1 MKLNKLWYGSID
13 NIGWAAVI
21 VGFSSFIS
29 RFLGVFRDHI
39 LAGQFGAGDELD
51 IYYAA
56 FRVPD
61 LIFNL
66 LVLGALSAGFIPIF
80 VNLLDKSE
88 GQAGD
93 NQAAWRFT
101 NIVINFLLIILIL
114 LSIIGIVLAPQIIKA
129 ITPGFFFFLLSK
141 TVELGRLMFL
151 SPLLLGL
158 SGIVGGVLQ
167 SFKRFFA
174 YSLSPIF
181 YNLGIIVGALFLVPR
196 VGLIGLAWGVVIGA
210 LLHLLVQV
218 PTLRHLGFRYR
229 FILDWRDKYLRQIGR
244 IMVPR
249 TLGLAVSQ
257 LNLLAMAVLASKLA
271 SGSLAVF
278 NLANNLQSFPV
289 GIFGLSFAVAAF
301 PTMSALVSEPE
312 KLKVSLA
319 ATIRQTLFLVIPST
333 VIILG
338 LRAQIIRVILGS
350 GRFDWQDTILT
361 MRTLSY
367 FGISI
372 FAQSLNAILVRV
384 FYAYKD
390 SATPFWISLVSVMV
404 NISLAWLLSEQ
415 LGVAGLALAFS
426 VGSIVNFI
434 LLWIFLR
441 AKAPVLDIRVIG
453 SGALKMIIA
462 AAISGLA
469 LMETKKIIAPLVNMR
484 TFWGIFGQLCGA
496 AAVAAIVYVAI
507 CSLLRCPETKELW
520 MMISRRWSGKKK
532 KIIIDAEEARGV

>member
-1 MKLNKLWYGSID
+1 MKFNKLWYGSID

-21 VGFSSFIS
+21 VGFFSFIS

-80 VNLLDKSE
+80 VNLLDKPE
-88 GQAGD
+88 GKIGD

-101 NIVINFLLIILIL
+101 NIIINSLLIILIL
-114 LSIIGIVLAPQIIKA
+114 LSIVGIVLAPQIMKA
-129 ITPGFFFFLLSK
+129 ITPGFSAEKLSK
-141 TVELGRLMFL
+141 TVELSRLMFL

-158 SGIVGGVLQ
+158 SGVVGGVLQ
-167 SFKRFFA
+167 SFKRFFV

-181 YNLGIIVGALFLVPR
+181 YNLGIIVGALFLVPH

-301 PTMSALVSEPE
+301 PTMSALVNEPE
-312 KLKVSLA
+312 KLKVSLT
-319 ATIRQTLFLVIPST
+319 ATIRQILFLVIPST
-333 VIILG
+333 VIIVG

-390 SATPFWISLVSVMV
+390 SATPFWISLVSTIV
-404 NISLAWLLSEQ
+404 NIGLAWLLSGP

-434 LLWIFLR
+434 LLWIFLW
-441 AKAPVLDIRVIG
+441 AKASVLDTRTIV

-469 LMETKKIIAPLVNMR
+469 LMEAKQIIAPLVNMR

-496 AAVAAIVYVAI
+496 AAIAAIVYVVI

-532 KIIIDAEEARGV
+532 KIVVDAEEARGV

>member
-129 ITPGFFFFLLSK
+129 ITPGFSAEKLSK

-390 SATPFWISLVSVMV
+390 SATPFWLSLVSVMV
-404 NISLAWLLSEQ
+404 TISLAWLLREQ

>member
-1 MKLNKLWYGSID
+1 MKLNKLWYGSIN

-21 VGFSSFIS
+21 VGLSSFIS

-80 VNLLDKSE
+80 VSLLDKPE
-88 GQAGD
+88 KEED
-93 NQAAWRFT
+93 NKAAWRFA
-101 NIVINFLLIILIL
+101 NIVTNCLLIILIGL
-114 LSIIGIVLAPQIIKA
+114 CIIGIILAPQIIKA
-129 ITPGFFFFLLSK
+129 ITPGFSGEKLSK
-141 TVELGRLMFL
+141 TIELSRLMFL

-158 SGIVGGVLQ
+158 SGIVGGILQ

-181 YNLGIIVGALFLVPR
+181 YNLGIIAGALFLVPHI
-196 VGLIGLAWGVVIGA
+196 GLIGLAWGVVIGA

-218 PTLRHLGFRYR
+218 PTLRHLGFRYQ
-229 FILDWRDKYLRQIGR
+229 FILDWRDKHLRQIGR
-244 IMVPR
+244 IMIPR

-257 LNLLAMAVLASKLA
+257 LNLLAMTVLASKLA

-301 PTMSALVSEPE
+301 PTMSALVADKD
-312 KLKVSLA
+312 KLRASLT

-333 VIILG
+333 VMILG

-390 SATPFWISLVSVMV
+390 SATPFWISLVSSLV
-404 NISLAWLLSEQ
+404 NIGLAWLLSGQ

-426 VGSIVNFI
+426 VGSIVNLI

-441 AKAPVLDIRVIG
+441 IKAPVLDGRAIAD
-453 SGALKMIIA
+453 GAIKMVIA

-469 LMETKKIIAPLVNMR
+469 IMEAKKIIAPLVNMR

-496 AAVAAIVYVAI
+496 AIIGAVVYLAI
-507 CSLLRCPETKELW
+507 CSLLRCPEAKELW
-520 MMISRRWSGKKK
+520 MMISHKWPSKKK
-532 KIIIDAEEARGV
+532 KMVVDAEEARGV

>member
-1 MKLNKLWYGSID
+1 MKFNKLWYGSID

-21 VGFSSFIS
+21 VGFFSFIS

-80 VNLLDKSE
+80 VNLLDKPE
-88 GQAGD
+88 GKIGD

-101 NIVINFLLIILIL
+101 NIIINSLLIILIL
-114 LSIIGIVLAPQIIKA
+114 LSIVGIVLAPQIMKA
-129 ITPGFFFFLLSK
+129 ITPGFSAEKLSK
-141 TVELGRLMFL
+141 TVELSRLMFL

-158 SGIVGGVLQ
+158 SGVVGGVLQ
-167 SFKRFFA
+167 SFKRFFV

-181 YNLGIIVGALFLVPR
+181 YNLGIIVGALLLVPH

-210 LLHLLVQV
+210 FLHLLVQV

-301 PTMSALVSEPE
+301 PTMSALVNEPE
-312 KLKVSLA
+312 KLKVSLT
-319 ATIRQTLFLVIPST
+319 ATIRQILFLVIPST
-333 VIILG
+333 VIIVG

-390 SATPFWISLVSVMV
+390 SATPFWISLVSTIV
-404 NISLAWLLSEQ
+404 NIGLAWLLSGP

-426 VGSIVNFI
+426 MGSIVNFI
-434 LLWIFLR
+434 LLWIFLW
-441 AKAPVLDIRVIG
+441 AKAPVLDTRTIF

-469 LMETKKIIAPLVNMR
+469 LMEAKQIIAPLVNMR

-496 AAVAAIVYVAI
+496 AAIAAIVYVVI

-532 KIIIDAEEARGV
+532 KIVVDAEEARGV

>member
-129 ITPGFFFFLLSK
+129 ITPGFSAEKLSK

-158 SGIVGGVLQ
+158 SGVVGGVLQ
-167 SFKRFFA
+167 SFKRFFV

-181 YNLGIIVGALFLVPR
+181 YNLGIIVGALFLVPH

-312 KLKVSLA
+312 KLKVSLT

>member
-129 ITPGFFFFLLSK
+129 ITPGFSAEKLSK

>member
-1 MKLNKLWYGSID
+1 MKFNKLWYGSID

-21 VGFSSFIS
+21 VGFFSFIS

-80 VNLLDKSE
+80 VNLLDKPE
-88 GQAGD
+88 GKIGD

-101 NIVINFLLIILIL
+101 NIIINSLLIILIL
-114 LSIIGIVLAPQIIKA
+114 LSIVGIVLAPQIMKA
-129 ITPGFFFFLLSK
+129 ITPGFSAEKLSK
-141 TVELGRLMFL
+141 TVELSRLMFL

-158 SGIVGGVLQ
+158 SGVVGGVLQ
-167 SFKRFFA
+167 SFKRFFV

-181 YNLGIIVGALFLVPR
+181 YNLGIIVGALFLVPH

-301 PTMSALVSEPE
+301 PTMSALVNEPE
-312 KLKVSLA
+312 KLKVSLT
-319 ATIRQTLFLVIPST
+319 ATIRQILFLVIPST
-333 VIILG
+333 VIIVG

-390 SATPFWISLVSVMV
+390 SATPFWISLVSTIV
-404 NISLAWLLSEQ
+404 NVGLAWLLSGP

-434 LLWIFLR
+434 LLWIFLW
-441 AKAPVLDIRVIG
+441 AKASVLDTRTIV
-453 SGALKMIIA
+453 SGAFKMIIA

-469 LMETKKIIAPLVNMR
+469 LMEAKQIIAPLVNMR

-496 AAVAAIVYVAI
+496 AAIAAIVYVVI
-507 CSLLRCPETKELW
+507 CNLLRCPETKELW

-532 KIIIDAEEARGV
+532 KIVVDAEEARGV

>member
-129 ITPGFFFFLLSK
+129 ITPGFSAEKLSK

-210 LLHLLVQV
+210 LLHLLVQI
-218 PTLRHLGFRYR
+218 PTLKHLGFRYR

>member
-1 MKLNKLWYGSID
+1 MKFNKLWYGSID

-21 VGFSSFIS
+21 VGFFSFIS

-80 VNLLDKSE
+80 VNLLDKPE
-88 GQAGD
+88 GKIGD

-101 NIVINFLLIILIL
+101 NIIINSLLIILIL
-114 LSIIGIVLAPQIIKA
+114 LSIVGIVLAPQIMKA
-129 ITPGFFFFLLSK
+129 ITPGFSAEKLSK
-141 TVELGRLMFL
+141 TVELSRLMFL

-158 SGIVGGVLQ
+158 SGVVGGVLQ
-167 SFKRFFA
+167 SFKRFFV

-181 YNLGIIVGALFLVPR
+181 YNLGIIVGALFLVPH

-210 LLHLLVQV
+210 FLHLLVQV

-301 PTMSALVSEPE
+301 PTMSALVNEPE
-312 KLKVSLA
+312 KLKVSLT
-319 ATIRQTLFLVIPST
+319 ATIRQILFLVIPST
-333 VIILG
+333 VIIVG

-390 SATPFWISLVSVMV
+390 SATPFWISLVSTIV
-404 NISLAWLLSEQ
+404 NVGLAWLLSGP

-434 LLWIFLR
+434 LLWIFLW
-441 AKAPVLDIRVIG
+441 AKASVLDTRTIV
-453 SGALKMIIA
+453 SGAFKMIIA

-469 LMETKKIIAPLVNMR
+469 LMEAKQIIAPLVNMR

-496 AAVAAIVYVAI
+496 AAIAAIVYVVI
-507 CSLLRCPETKELW
+507 CNLLRCPEAKELW

-532 KIIIDAEEARGV
+532 KIIVDAEEARGV

>member
-129 ITPGFFFFLLSK
+129 ITPGFSAEKLSK

-507 CSLLRCPETKELW
+507 CSLLRCPVTKELW

>member
-1 MKLNKLWYGSID
+1 MKFNKLWYGSID

-21 VGFSSFIS
+21 VGFFSFIS

-80 VNLLDKSE
+80 VNLLDKPE
-88 GQAGD
+88 GKIGD

-101 NIVINFLLIILIL
+101 NIIINSLLIILIL
-114 LSIIGIVLAPQIIKA
+114 LSIVGIVLAPQIMKA
-129 ITPGFFFFLLSK
+129 ITPGFSAEELSK
-141 TVELGRLMFL
+141 TVELSRLMFL

-158 SGIVGGVLQ
+158 SGVVGGVLQ
-167 SFKRFFA
+167 SFKRFFV

-181 YNLGIIVGALFLVPR
+181 YNLGIIVGALFLVPH

-301 PTMSALVSEPE
+301 PTMSALVNEPE
-312 KLKVSLA
+312 KLKVSLT
-319 ATIRQTLFLVIPST
+319 ATIRQILFLVIPST
-333 VIILG
+333 VIIVG

-390 SATPFWISLVSVMV
+390 SATPFWISLVSTIV
-404 NISLAWLLSEQ
+404 NVGLAWLLSGP

-434 LLWIFLR
+434 LLWIFLW
-441 AKAPVLDIRVIG
+441 AKASVLDTRTIV
-453 SGALKMIIA
+453 SGAFKMIIA

-469 LMETKKIIAPLVNMR
+469 LMEAKQIIAPLVNMR

-496 AAVAAIVYVAI
+496 AAIAAIVYVVI
-507 CSLLRCPETKELW
+507 CNLLRCPEAKELW

-532 KIIIDAEEARGV
+532 KIVVDAEEARGV

>member
-129 ITPGFFFFLLSK
+129 ITPGFSAEKLSK

-312 KLKVSLA
+312 KLKVSLT

-338 LRAQIIRVILGS
+338 LRAQVIRVILGS

-390 SATPFWISLVSVMV
+390 SATPFWISLVSVIV
-404 NISLAWLLSEQ
+404 NIGLAWLWSEQ

-441 AKAPVLDIRVIG
+441 AKAPVLDTWAIG
-453 SGALKMIIA
+453 GGALKMIIA
-462 AAISGLA
+462 AAISSLA

-520 MMISRRWSGKKK
+520 RMISRRWSGKKK
-532 KIIIDAEEARGV
+532 KMIVDAEEARGV

>member
-88 GQAGD
+88 GQAWD

-129 ITPGFFFFLLSK
+129 ITPGFSAEKLSK

-312 KLKVSLA
+312 KLKVSLT

>member
-129 ITPGFFFFLLSK
+129 ITPGFSAEKLSK

-278 NLANNLQSFPV
+278 NLANDLQSFPV

>member
-129 ITPGFFFFLLSK
+129 ITPGFSAEKLSK

-229 FILDWRDKYLRQIGR
+229 FILDWLDKYLRQIGR

-249 TLGLAVSQ
+249 TLVLAVS
-257 LNLLAMAVLASKLA
+257 
-271 SGSLAVF
+271 
-278 NLANNLQSFPV
+278 
-289 GIFGLSFAVAAF
+289 
-301 PTMSALVSEPE
+301 
-312 KLKVSLA
+312 
-319 ATIRQTLFLVIPST
+319 
-333 VIILG
+333 
-338 LRAQIIRVILGS
+338 
-350 GRFDWQDTILT
+350 
-361 MRTLSY
+361 
-367 FGISI
+367 
-372 FAQSLNAILVRV
+372 
-384 FYAYKD
+384 
-390 SATPFWISLVSVMV
+390 
-404 NISLAWLLSEQ
+404 
-415 LGVAGLALAFS
+415 
-426 VGSIVNFI
+426 
-434 LLWIFLR
+434 
-441 AKAPVLDIRVIG
+441 
-453 SGALKMIIA
+453 
-462 AAISGLA
+462 
-469 LMETKKIIAPLVNMR
+469 
-484 TFWGIFGQLCGA
+484 
-496 AAVAAIVYVAI
+496 
-507 CSLLRCPETKELW
+507 
-520 MMISRRWSGKKK
+520 
-532 KIIIDAEEARGV
+532 

>member
-1 MKLNKLWYGSID
+1 MKFNKLWYGSID

-21 VGFSSFIS
+21 VGFFSFIS

-80 VNLLDKSE
+80 VNLLDKPE
-88 GQAGD
+88 GKIGD

-101 NIVINFLLIILIL
+101 NIIINSLLIILIL
-114 LSIIGIVLAPQIIKA
+114 LSIVGIVLAPQIMKA
-129 ITPGFFFFLLSK
+129 ITPGFSAEKLSK
-141 TVELGRLMFL
+141 TVELSRLMFL

-158 SGIVGGVLQ
+158 SGVVGGVLQ
-167 SFKRFFA
+167 SFKRFFV

-181 YNLGIIVGALFLVPR
+181 YNLGIIVGALFLVPH

-301 PTMSALVSEPE
+301 PTMSALVNEPE
-312 KLKVSLA
+312 KLKVSLT
-319 ATIRQTLFLVIPST
+319 ATIRQILFLVIPST
-333 VIILG
+333 VIIVG

-390 SATPFWISLVSVMV
+390 SATPFWISLVSTIV
-404 NISLAWLLSEQ
+404 NVGLAWLLSGP

-434 LLWIFLR
+434 LLWIFLW
-441 AKAPVLDIRVIG
+441 AKASVLDTRTIV
-453 SGALKMIIA
+453 SGAFKMIIA

-469 LMETKKIIAPLVNMR
+469 LMEAKQIIAPLVNMR

-496 AAVAAIVYVAI
+496 AAIAAIVYVVI
-507 CSLLRCPETKELW
+507 CNLLRCPEAKELW

-532 KIIIDAEEARGV
+532 KIVVDAEEARGV

>member
-129 ITPGFFFFLLSK
+129 ITPGFSAEKLSK

-218 PTLRHLGFRYR
+218 PTLKHLGFCYQ

-257 LNLLAMAVLASKLA
+257 FNLLAMAVLASKLA

-301 PTMSALVSEPE
+301 PTISALVSEPE
-312 KLKVSLA
+312 KLKVSLT

-338 LRAQIIRVILGS
+338 LRAQVIRVILGS

-390 SATPFWISLVSVMV
+390 SATPFWISLVSVIV
-404 NISLAWLLSEQ
+404 NIGLAWLWSEQ

-434 LLWIFLR
+434 LLWVFLR
-441 AKAPVLDIRVIG
+441 AKAPVLDTWVIG
-453 SGALKMIIA
+453 GGALKMIIA
-462 AAISGLA
+462 AAISSLA

-520 MMISRRWSGKKK
+520 RMISRRWSGKKK
-532 KIIIDAEEARGV
+532 KMIVDAEEARGV

>member
-51 IYYAA
+51 IYYAV

-129 ITPGFFFFLLSK
+129 ITPGFSAEKLSK

-312 KLKVSLA
+312 KLKVSLT

>member
-1 MKLNKLWYGSID
+1 MKFNKLWYGSID

-21 VGFSSFIS
+21 VGFFSFIS

-80 VNLLDKSE
+80 VNLLDKPE
-88 GQAGD
+88 GKIGD

-101 NIVINFLLIILIL
+101 NIIINSLLIILIL
-114 LSIIGIVLAPQIIKA
+114 LSIVGIVLAPQIMKA
-129 ITPGFFFFLLSK
+129 ITPGFSAEKLSK
-141 TVELGRLMFL
+141 TVELSRLMFL

-158 SGIVGGVLQ
+158 SGVVGGVLQ
-167 SFKRFFA
+167 SFKRFFV

-181 YNLGIIVGALFLVPR
+181 YNLGIIVGALLLVPH

-210 LLHLLVQV
+210 FLHLLVQV

-301 PTMSALVSEPE
+301 PTMSALVNEPE
-312 KLKVSLA
+312 KLKVSLT
-319 ATIRQTLFLVIPST
+319 ATIRQILFLVIPST
-333 VIILG
+333 VIIVG

-390 SATPFWISLVSVMV
+390 SATPFWISLVSTIV
-404 NISLAWLLSEQ
+404 NIGLAWLLSGP

-434 LLWIFLR
+434 LLWIFLW
-441 AKAPVLDIRVIG
+441 AKASVLDTRTIV

-469 LMETKKIIAPLVNMR
+469 LMEAKQIIAPLVNMR

-496 AAVAAIVYVAI
+496 AAIAAIVYVVI

-532 KIIIDAEEARGV
+532 KIVVDAEEARGV

>member
-1 MKLNKLWYGSID
+1 MKFNKLWYGSID

-21 VGFSSFIS
+21 VGFFSFIS

-39 LAGQFGAGDELD
+39 LAGQFGAGDEVD

-80 VNLLDKSE
+80 VNLLDKPE
-88 GQAGD
+88 GKIGD

-101 NIVINFLLIILIL
+101 NIIINSLLIILIL
-114 LSIIGIVLAPQIIKA
+114 LSIVGIVLAPQIMKA
-129 ITPGFFFFLLSK
+129 ITPGFSAEKLSK
-141 TVELGRLMFL
+141 TVELSRLMFL

-158 SGIVGGVLQ
+158 SGVVGGVLQ
-167 SFKRFFA
+167 SFKRFFV

-181 YNLGIIVGALFLVPR
+181 YNLGIIVGALFLVPH

-210 LLHLLVQV
+210 FLHLLVQV

-301 PTMSALVSEPE
+301 PTMSALVNEPE
-312 KLKVSLA
+312 KLKVSLT
-319 ATIRQTLFLVIPST
+319 ATIRQILFLVIPST
-333 VIILG
+333 VIIVG

-390 SATPFWISLVSVMV
+390 SATPFWISLVSTIV
-404 NISLAWLLSEQ
+404 NVGLAWLLSGP

-434 LLWIFLR
+434 LLWIFLW
-441 AKAPVLDIRVIG
+441 AKASVLDTRTIV
-453 SGALKMIIA
+453 SGAFKMIIA

-469 LMETKKIIAPLVNMR
+469 LMEAKQIIAPLVNMR

-496 AAVAAIVYVAI
+496 AAIAAIVYVVI
-507 CSLLRCPETKELW
+507 CNLLRCPEAKELW

-532 KIIIDAEEARGV
+532 KIIVDAEEARGV

>member
-1 MKLNKLWYGSID
+1 MKFNKLWYGSID

-21 VGFSSFIS
+21 VGFFSFIS

-80 VNLLDKSE
+80 VNLLDKPE
-88 GQAGD
+88 GKIGD

-101 NIVINFLLIILIL
+101 NIIINSLLIILIL
-114 LSIIGIVLAPQIIKA
+114 LSIVGIVLAPQIMKA
-129 ITPGFFFFLLSK
+129 ITPGFSAEKLSK
-141 TVELGRLMFL
+141 TVELSRLMFL

-158 SGIVGGVLQ
+158 SGVVGGVLQ
-167 SFKRFFA
+167 SFKRFFV

-181 YNLGIIVGALFLVPR
+181 YNLGIIVGALFLVPH

-301 PTMSALVSEPE
+301 PTMSALVNEPE
-312 KLKVSLA
+312 KLKVSLT
-319 ATIRQTLFLVIPST
+319 ATIRQILFLVIPST
-333 VIILG
+333 VIIVG

-390 SATPFWISLVSVMV
+390 SATPFWISLVSTIV
-404 NISLAWLLSEQ
+404 NVGLAWLLSGP

-434 LLWIFLR
+434 LLWIFLW
-441 AKAPVLDIRVIG
+441 AKASVLDTRTIV
-453 SGALKMIIA
+453 SGAFKMIIA

-469 LMETKKIIAPLVNMR
+469 LMEAKQIIAPLVNMR

-496 AAVAAIVYVAI
+496 AAIAAIVYVVI

-532 KIIIDAEEARGV
+532 KIVVDAEEARGV